1 MPKKILEGQ
10 IVSDKM
16 TNTVVVKVET
26 IKVHPKYKKR
36 YKSFKKF
43 KADTA
48 GKVFQIGERVIIEES
63 RPLSKDKCW
72 KVKQLLS
79 ESEPQAKPED

>member
-1 MPKKILEGQ
+1 MKKILKGQ
-10 IVSDKM
+10 IVSNKM

-26 IKVHPKYKKR
+26 IKVHPKYRKR
-36 YKSFKKF
+36 YTSSKKY

-48 GKVFQIGERVIIEES
+48 GNIFEIGDKVLIEES

-72 KVKQLLS
+72 KVVK
-79 ESEPQAKPED
+79 K

>member
-1 MPKKILEGQ
+1 MKKILEGQ

-26 IKVHPKYKKR
+26 IKVHPKYRKR
-36 YKSFKKF
+36 YISSKKY

-48 GKVFQIGERVIIEES
+48 GNVFNVGDKVQIEES

-72 KVKQLLS
+72 KVLK
-79 ESEPQAKPED
+79 K